1 MSVRLVNVTI
11 AGQAIGLR
19 TDASDEDLDRYV
31 RAVDDTLHAVTGG
44 KPPSM
49 NAVLLTALALAQ
61 RAEEADAKVRDAAE
75 EVERLRALVTGHAQG
90 ALAFLDEDAA
100 DA

>member
-31 RAVDDTLHAVTGG
+31 RAVDDTLGAVTGG

-61 RAEEADAKVRDAAE
+61 RAEEADAQARDAAE